1 MLYQYLD
8 GDNWRHIYIV
18 GDLHGCRALLD
29 EQLLAVNF
37 ATRRDLLVSVGDLID
52 RGPDSLACLRLLKE
66 PWFRCVRGNHEEM
79 ALAALTQGDE
89 QLWQMNGGDWFWRLD
104 GAQRAEAQA
113 CLMRCQE
120 LPLIAHLV
128 LDEQIVV
135 VAHADYPAS
144 RYAWEQPIDEYEV
157 VWGRDRIHRLQRGL
171 GENIAGAD
179 AFYFGHTPLDN
190 PVSGW
195 NQHYIDTGAV
205 FGNRLTLVKI
215 Q

>member
-37 ATRRDLLVSVGDLID
+37 DTRRDLLVSVGDLID

-135 VAHADYPAS
+135 VAHA
-144 RYAWEQPIDEYEV
+144 EI
-157 VWGRDRIHRLQRGL
+157 GRAH
-171 GENIAGAD
+171 
-179 AFYFGHTPLDN
+179 
-190 PVSGW
+190 V
-195 NQHYIDTGAV
+195 
-205 FGNRLTLVKI
+205 
-215 Q
+215 